1 MGERAAAAV
10 GAELSSGAVGDLV
23 LPDLPIASTAGR
35 DAGQAAMSAEAGI
48 GRDAAGLAR
57 ALSTFEHTAGD
68 VETTRATVEAANLAL
83 VSTALL
89 SAAATRT
96 ESRGCHVRT
105 DHPAASTAWMTSVV
119 VRLEN
124 GQLVTRVEALRAA
137 AVNA

>member
-10 GAELSSGAVGDLV
+10 ASEMSSGSVGDLV
-23 LPDLPIASTAGR
+23 LPELPIASTKGR

-48 GRDAAGLAR
+48 GRNAAGLAH
-57 ALSTFEHTAGD
+57 ALSTFGHTAD
-68 VETTRATVEAANLAL
+68 AVEITRATVEAANLAL

-105 DHPAASTAWMTSVV
+105 DHPEASTQWMNSVV

-124 GQLVTRVEALRAA
+124 GQVVTRVEALRAA
-137 AVNA
+137 EVNA